1 MCKETSFVAVF
12 RSIETGRFFNV
23 PLVEDEAGDLIT
35 AAPDSQWEEHGNEPL
50 LFKGVA
56 ERL

>member
-1 MCKETSFVAVF
+1 MCKETSFVGVF

-35 AAPDSQWEEHGNEPL
+35 AATDEQWEEHSKEPL

-56 ERL
+56 EGL

>member
-1 MCKETSFVAVF
+1 MCKETTLVGVF

-23 PLVEDEAGDLIT
+23 PLVEDESGNLIT
-35 AAPDSQWEEHGNEPL
+35 AATDEQWEEHGNEPL

-56 ERL
+56 EGL